1 VNRVAVFPWG
11 DPIEEFLEPIGL
23 TLQDFAERMTGG
35 WLFGYVEALRSAGIE
50 AVIVVASSSAHGPE
64 RLLHAGTGAPIRV
77 VPVPPRA
84 PGRPSNRESLRAWAR
99 TPLPGFAR
107 ALRDEG
113 CDAILV
119 QEYEYARFD
128 ALALLGAA
136 LRLPVF
142 ATFQGG
148 DWTASPLEAR
158 VRPWSLKACRGLI
171 VPSRRERERLASVY
185 GVPAGK
191 IVDVPNPLDTAAW
204 RPADRAESR
213 RALGLGEDE
222 VLFVTHGRVDIPRK
236 GLDVLL
242 AAWRRVAAARPT
254 ARLLMIGSGQDEAAF
269 QAMIDADP
277 PPQLERLASY
287 VTDRQAVRARLSAAD
302 AYVAASRLEGLPVAP
317 LEAMAC
323 GLPVVATDIHGL
335 SDIFEAGEAHGGLV
349 VPPGD
354 ADALAAAM
362 LRLHDEPELRKR
374 LAKAARVRVESRFAP
389 EQVGAALAEFMRS
402 HTRRNRLPSPSR
414 GEGRGWGCARD
425 ADRPALEVN
434 PSWVSTSDAELPT
447 LGESTLHP
455 ALLASREEGEE
466 HRASTSLTL
475 DVAICTWNRAD
486 DLDLVL
492 TALAGQAVSADV
504 EWRVLVV
511 DNASTDHTS
520 AVVERHAASG
530 ALPGLRRVHEPE
542 QGLTPARRRA
552 VLETSADWIAFVD
565 DDNLLEPG
573 WIAAVAA
580 EARARPEA
588 GGIGGRVVL
597 DWVAPPPPY
606 LKEFG
611 WCFAE
616 QDHGPEPRAVD
627 NLAGAGMVL
636 NRRALV
642 ESGWLDRPLLADRTG
657 ARLVS
662 GGDAEI
668 AQRVR
673 ATGRE
678 LRYVP
683 GAVLRHR
690 IPPGRMTREYLFRIA
705 AGLGASEA
713 QVATLAWRDD
723 LAGWRRQMRA
733 SLKRRA
739 GWALTRLRAAL
750 VRRSGFT
757 AALAW
762 SAYAWGLYQA
772 SSRPLGRA

>member
-1 VNRVAVFPWG
+1 MNRVAIFPWG
-11 DPIEEFLEPIGL
+11 DPIEKFLEPIGL

-50 AVIVVASSSAHGPE
+50 AVVVVASSSVSRAE
-64 RLLHAGTGAPIRV
+64 RLVHAGTGAPIRV

-128 ALALLGAA
+128 ALVLLGSA

-142 ATFQGG
+142 AAFQGG

-191 IVDVPNPLDTAAW
+191 IVDIPNPLDTAAW

-213 RALGLGEDE
+213 RALNVREDE
-222 VLFVTHGRVDIPRK
+222 VLFVTHGRVDIARK

-277 PPQLERLASY
+277 PPRLERLASY

-349 VPPGD
+349 IPPGD
-354 ADALAAAM
+354 TDALAAAM
-362 LRLHDEPELRKR
+362 LRLHDEPALRRR
-374 LAKAARVRVESRFAP
+374 LAEAARSRVESRFAP
-389 EQVGAALAEFMRS
+389 EQVGAALKAFMTPFPLDGGRVGDGGARATLRQKAQEAVPPQVRS
-402 HTRRNRLPSPSR
+402 P
-414 GEGRGWGCARD
+414 
-425 ADRPALEVN
+425 RPAAGLS
-434 PSWVSTSDAELPT
+434 PQ
-447 LGESTLHP
+447 P
-455 ALLASREEGEE
+455 ALPLREEGEGF
-466 HRASTSLTL
+466 TL

-486 DLDLVL
+486 DLDRVL
-492 TALAGQAVSADV
+492 TALAAQTVQADV
-504 EWRVLVV
+504 GWRVLVV
-511 DNASTDHTS
+511 DNASTDHTA

-642 ESGWLDRPLLADRTG
+642 ESGWLDRPLLADRIG

-690 IPPGRMTREYLFRIA
+690 IPPGRMTRDYLFRIA

-723 LAGWRRQMRA
+723 PAGWRRQMRA

-739 GWALTRLRAAL
+739 GWAMTRLRAAL
-750 VRRSGFT
+750 VRRAGFT